1 MTREYIDYLKDIVN
15 AMKKAETFIE
25 NMTYEEFVQDDK
37 TVYAVVRAI
46 EIIGEAVKQVPDSMR
61 EKYSE
66 IPWKSMAGM
75 RDKLIHHYF
84 GVNLK
89 LVWNTVKQEIPEVK
103 PVLQN
108 TLQEYKQ

>member
-1 MTREYIDYLKDIVN
+1 MTREYSDYLKDIVN
-15 AMKKAETFIE
+15 AMMKAETFIE

-37 TVYAVVRAI
+37 TVYAVIRAI

-61 EKYSE
+61 EKHSE

-89 LVWNTVKQEIPEVK
+89 LVWNTVKQEIPEVM

-108 TLQEYKQ
+108 TLQEYK

>member
-1 MTREYIDYLKDIVN
+1 
-15 AMKKAETFIE
+15 MKKAETFIE

-66 IPWKSMAGM
+66 IQWKSMAGM

>member
-1 MTREYIDYLKDIVN
+1 
-15 AMKKAETFIE
+15 MKKAETFIE

-61 EKYSE
+61 EQYSE

-108 TLQEYKQ
+108 TLQ